1 MERELEVKVL
11 GMDFDDLKERV
22 ISLGGILISEEEQIN
37 TLIDSSDKPIKTY
50 LDAYLRIRETRDLIS
65 NKEKTVITLKKSIDN
80 HGLRDNHELTTDVGD
95 KETMLRILKDL
106 GFDKI
111 QVGYKERTSYELM
124 GARLDFDKWDPH
136 TYPYP
141 YLEIEVKDFK
151 HLNEVTSALGIPQEN
166 ISTKSIVQLREEL
179 KLV

>member
-1 MERELEVKVL
+1 M
-11 GMDFDDLKERV
+11 
-22 ISLGGILISEEEQIN
+22 
-37 TLIDSSDKPIKTY
+37 
-50 LDAYLRIRETRDLIS
+50 IS

-80 HGLRDNHELTTDVGD
+80 HGLRDNLELTTDVGD

-141 YLEIEVKDFK
+141 YLKLRSRI
-151 HLNEVTSALGIPQEN
+151 LNI
-166 ISTKSIVQLREEL
+166 
-179 KLV
+179 

>member
-1 MERELEVKVL
+1 M
-11 GMDFDDLKERV
+11 
-22 ISLGGILISEEEQIN
+22 
-37 TLIDSSDKPIKTY
+37 
-50 LDAYLRIRETRDLIS
+50 
-65 NKEKTVITLKKSIDN
+65 
-80 HGLRDNHELTTDVGD
+80 TTDVGD